1 MKVADFLQSRR
12 DNWRELERHCLLLEN
27 RRVKSLGPA
36 TIEKFG
42 ALYRAVCADLAL
54 ADSFQLPPNTVHYL
68 HQLVGRAHNQ
78 LYPSRS
84 FNMDL
89 WAHEL
94 LYAVPQRLFRDKSV
108 RLAFVLFWG
117 TFLATM
123 LSGYLS
129 PKFTEEMI
137 GRPMMTMMEEMYDKP
152 IAGRNMDAS
161 VAMSGFYV
169 QHNSSIGLQCFAAGL
184 VLGVGGLFITVANAA
199 QLGTVFGHM
208 ATVPQR
214 DSFFHFVTAH
224 GPFELTAIVLA
235 SAAGMRLGFS
245 IIDTR
250 GLTRAASLRLAAKE
264 AVTSVS
270 FSVILFCL
278 AAFIEGYISPSALP
292 YPFKASVAVLSTSV
306 LLFYFI
312 ILGYPRETVLE
323 ERADAA
329 R

>member
-27 RRVKSLGPA
+27 RRAKSLGPA
-36 TIEKFG
+36 TIERFG

-54 ADSFQLPPNTVHYL
+54 ADSYQLPPNTVNYL

-78 LYPSRS
+78 LYPSRR
-84 FNMDL
+84 FNPDA
-89 WAHEL
+89 WTHEL
-94 LYAVPQRLFRDKSV
+94 LYGIPQRLFRDKSV
-108 RLAFVLFWG
+108 RLAFAIFWG

-123 LSGYLS
+123 LCAYLS
-129 PKFTEEMI
+129 PKFTEEMV
-137 GRPMMTMMEEMYDKP
+137 GKPTMHMMEEMYDQP
-152 IAGRNMDAS
+152 IAGRDVNSS

-184 VLGVGGLFITVANAA
+184 VLGVGGLFITIANAA

-208 ATVPQR
+208 ATVQQR
-214 DSFFHFVTAH
+214 TNFFHFVTAH

-245 IIDTR
+245 IIDTK
-250 GLTRAASLRLAAKE
+250 GMTRSASLRLAAKE

-306 LLFYFI
+306 LLFYFV
-312 ILGYPRETVLE
+312 ILGYPREGFSGGDG
-323 ERADAA
+323 DAA
-329 R
+329 